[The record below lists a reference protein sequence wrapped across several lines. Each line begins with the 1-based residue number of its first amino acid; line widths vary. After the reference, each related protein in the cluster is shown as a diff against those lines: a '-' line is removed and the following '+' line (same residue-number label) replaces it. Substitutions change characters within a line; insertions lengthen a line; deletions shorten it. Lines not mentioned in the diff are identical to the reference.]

1 METLRRKFLVTVS
14 LFMLMVTFLFVP
26 TITGRA
32 DTTEPVE
39 PTKTPPTEWTEQ
51 PTLNATILDVT
62 QASCDICSKEDLY
75 GLNIWIKNNSNTNLV
90 INLKVD
96 IVVNEGV
103 IKANTSVDHLWT
115 PIDVEA
121 INTVILNGEGH
132 TISGLYCDDSTK
144 SNGFFGV
151 CEGFVQVS
159 KLGIVNSYFNGSSNV
174 GVFAGTLGNGSIISE
189 CYSQSIVDASD
200 KSAVGGIAAVLQGDA
215 RVSSCYNTGD
225 IACVPDGYKVN
236 VANSC
241 YLASISGLDAYD
253 GTGSAALTEDEF
265 KSGAAA
271 YVLSGGRS
279 AEGVNLDTVWGQKLT
294 PSYDSSETATTNKSY
309 PVFSSDK
316 VTFGKINCK
325 ADTAE
330 TYINADEVK
339 LHYHGSIVRH
349 TAKAATCT
357 ESGNEE
363 YYICTDCNAVVEADG
378 EGIFTVVDGALETDY
393 RTEATGHQH
402 YNEILA
408 GSKVITN
415 EDGTTSHGHI
425 LHYICKE
432 CGIYDDSKDKVINAE
447 EMLLITTEGVACTG
461 VTTVRYCAECGY
473 NEKILGEATGHT
485 YVTYCTEGYHWTICT
500 GCKEIKSAKEEHKL
514 ITTIEA
520 VAATC
525 EKDGKTAQ
533 IECESCGRV
542 MSTSQV
548 VKATGHR
555 YGDWEVTIEAG
566 CENAG
571 EEQRVCILCDGKDIK
586 SIEAL
591 GHDKKTTQAK
601 AATCTEEGNETYSI
615 CSRCDKIFD
624 AQDKELEAI
633 PIIAKKEHV
642 LQTIPGKKAT
652 CTEDGLEDGQQ
663 CIACNN
669 VIVKQKVIPATGHDI
684 QDIAAVAATCTTPGL
699 TAGKRCKTCGEIL
712 VEQKRIEPAHKPG
725 ESTSAGPTCTE
736 DGYAVKVVCAECG
749 EVLQLVPIPSKGHT
763 EVIDEGKAATCTET
777 GLTEGK
783 HCSVCNDILVKQEEI
798 SALGHDLVSHDKE
811 EATCKAPGHEAGKTC
826 SRCDYK
832 EGMEEIA
839 QLEHTPQKIDGTSA
853 TCEEDGLSEGSICS
867 VCNTVLKEQEIIPK
881 LGHKWT
887 YVPEEPA
894 TCTQAGHIGYTY
906 CSNEG
911 CGKYFD
917 ETLTDENIIIQPLE
931 HNYMDMPG
939 KAKTCTE
946 DGYTPYKQCIACN
959 HEEGKEIL
967 PAGHEEV
974 TDAAVAATCTQAG
987 KSEGSHCSVCN
998 EILTD
1003 QKIIPALNH
1012 IVDGVSQ
1019 LIDVPEVK
1027 ATCMAAG
1034 TTAGKKCILC
1044 NTITEG
1050 CKASEKLSH
1059 KYDLTKADVVWIY
1072 DSKTNKITATA
1083 TITCEYECGTSIA
1096 DIPCTVTTVKNL
1108 DGTLKVSGI
1117 FNYKGETETR
1127 EFNITLKDT
1136 KWTQTDT
1143 GFNVCYIYENAE
1155 KNIEIAVTS
1164 EALGIISG
1172 EDIIYTAVSV
1182 VDNITLDTATH
1193 TFNKATAQYSWT
1205 KTADG
1210 YSFIATVNGKT
1221 QDDGILRLV
1230 QKATS
1235 KDVTNEAGEVVSTVY
1250 NATITIGGTELKSG
1264 EKTIV
1269 NVSYTITL
1277 QGNAAFI
1284 NSSETSISASYLQLV
1299 TVACGKEDGKVFAGW
1314 YVNDELVSSKETYS
1328 FYVKDSIVLEARFSE
1343 QAVEAQA
1350 VLSFSV
1356 GNRVDLENGKQTIA
1370 VVVDWEIPDGC
1381 TLVEA
1386 GFRRIYIEEDSSND
1400 NAADAENILK
1410 EKGENVKEIVSSL
1423 KTNEGTLTSTLT
1435 LSATTKVKNMYT
1447 IAYIT
1452 YTDKNG
1458 QQQTLYSKCITS
1470 SCSVNS

>member
-90 INLKVD
+90 INLKAD

-121 INTVILNGEGH
+121 IHTVILNGEGH

-144 SNGFFGV
+144 SNVGFFGA

-174 GVFAGTLGNGSIISE
+174 GAFAGTLGDGSIISE
-189 CYSQSIVDASD
+189 CYSQSIVAASD
-200 KSAVGGIAAVLQGDA
+200 KSAVGGIVAVLQGDA

-225 IACVPDGYKVN
+225 IACVPDDYKMN

-241 YLASISGLDAYD
+241 YMASISGLDAYD
-253 GTGSAALTEDEF
+253 GTGSVALTEDEF

-271 YVLSGGRS
+271 YVLSGGCS
-279 AEGVNLDTVWGQKLT
+279 AEGVNLDTAWGQKLT
-294 PSYDSSETATTNKSY
+294 PSYDSNETATTNKSY

-316 VTFGKINCK
+316 VTFGKANCK

-349 TAKAATCT
+349 VAKAATCT

-378 EGIFTVVDGALETDY
+378 EGIFTVVNGALETDY

-555 YGDWEVTIEAG
+555 YGDWEVTIEAS

-633 PIIAKKEHV
+633 PILAKKEHV

-652 CTEDGLEDGQQ
+652 CTEDGLEDGQ
-663 CIACNN
+663 
-669 VIVKQKVIPATGHDI
+669 
-684 QDIAAVAATCTTPGL
+684 
-699 TAGKRCKTCGEIL
+699 
-712 VEQKRIEPAHKPG
+712 
-725 ESTSAGPTCTE
+725 
-736 DGYAVKVVCAECG
+736 
-749 EVLQLVPIPSKGHT
+749 
-763 EVIDEGKAATCTET
+763 
-777 GLTEGK
+777 
-783 HCSVCNDILVKQEEI
+783 
-798 SALGHDLVSHDKE
+798 
-811 EATCKAPGHEAGKTC
+811 
-826 SRCDYK
+826 
-832 EGMEEIA
+832 
-839 QLEHTPQKIDGTSA
+839 
-853 TCEEDGLSEGSICS
+853 
-867 VCNTVLKEQEIIPK
+867 
-881 LGHKWT
+881 
-887 YVPEEPA
+887 
-894 TCTQAGHIGYTY
+894 
-906 CSNEG
+906 
-911 CGKYFD
+911 
-917 ETLTDENIIIQPLE
+917 
-931 HNYMDMPG
+931 
-939 KAKTCTE
+939 
-946 DGYTPYKQCIACN
+946 QCIACN

-998 EILTD
+998 EILTA
-1003 QKIIPALNH
+1003 QEIIPALNH

-1034 TTAGKKCILC
+1034 TTAGKKCTLC

-1050 CKASEKLSH
+1050 CEVSEKLSH
-1059 KYDLTKADVVWIY
+1059 KYDLTKADVAWNY
-1072 DSKTNKITATA
+1072 DSETNKITATA

-1117 FNYKGETETR
+1117 FSYKGQTETR
-1127 EFNITLKDT
+1127 EFNITLKDI

-1155 KNIEIAVTS
+1155 KNIEIVVTS
-1164 EALGIISG
+1164 EALGTISK
-1172 EDIIYTAVSV
+1172 EDIIYTAASV
-1182 VDNITLDTATH
+1182 VDNITLDTVTH

-1205 KTADG
+1205 KTTDG

-1221 QDDGILRLV
+1221 QDDGTLRLV
-1230 QKATS
+1230 QKATP
-1235 KDVTNEAGEVVSTVY
+1235 KDVTNEAGEVVSTIY
-1250 NATITIGGTELKSG
+1250 NATITVGGTELKSG
-1264 EKTIV
+1264 EKTVV

-1277 QGNAAFI
+1277 QGNATFV

-1299 TVACGKEDGKVFAGW
+1299 TVTCGKEEGKVFAGW
-1314 YVNDELVSSKETYS
+1314 YINDELVSSKETYS

-1350 VLSFSV
+1350 VVSFSV

-1423 KTNEGTLTSTLT
+1423 KTNAGTLTSTLT